1 MTSIHLKQ
9 SAIRKV
15 IAGRAFV
22 VADENVAEVY
32 FIPKEYKF

>member
-15 IAGRAFV
+15 MAGRAFV

-32 FIPKEYKF
+32 FIPK